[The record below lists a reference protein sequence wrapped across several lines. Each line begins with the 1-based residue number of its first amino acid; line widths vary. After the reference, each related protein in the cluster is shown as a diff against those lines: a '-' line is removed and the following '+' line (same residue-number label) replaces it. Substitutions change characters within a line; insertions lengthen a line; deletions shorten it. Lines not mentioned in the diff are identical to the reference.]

1 MTGNASSPR
10 VRVWDPLVRVIHW
23 SLVAGFLAN
32 YFLTETGET
41 WHQWIGYGVVALI
54 GVRILWGFVGPWS
67 ARWASFWPTRR
78 RLRASLRQPPKG
90 NVDTASSSPG
100 ITHTPLGA
108 VMMLTL
114 LALLLGL
121 GATGYMMEETDLFW
135 GVEWV
140 EEAHELMANAILV
153 LIPLHVLGA
162 LLESRKRGDNLI
174 AGMLHGYHRHPGHPR
189 SDA

>member
-1 MTGNASSPR
+1 MSGKSGSTR
-10 VRVWDPLVRVIHW
+10 VRVWDPLVRIVHW

-32 YFLTETGET
+32 YFLTEEGET

-67 ARWASFWPTRR
+67 ARWRSFWPTPR
-78 RLRASLRQPPKG
+78 RLRAALRSDRG
-90 NVDTASSSPG
+90 DAASPQPG

-121 GATGYMMEETDLFW
+121 GTTGYMMEETDLFW
-135 GVEWV
+135 GVDWV

-162 LLESRKRGDNLI
+162 LLESRKRQDNLI

-189 SDA
+189 SDS